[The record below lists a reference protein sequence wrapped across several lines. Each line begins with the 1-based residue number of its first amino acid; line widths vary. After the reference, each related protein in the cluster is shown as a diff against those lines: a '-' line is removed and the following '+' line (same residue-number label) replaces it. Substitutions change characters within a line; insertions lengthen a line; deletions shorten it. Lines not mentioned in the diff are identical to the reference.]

1 MGSAI
6 VVAALV
12 YVMITTRT
20 IPERTEELA
29 WVIAALYGANQLGR
43 FGETLLG
50 NSGNRSIRSSP
61 RLSNSDNSL

>member
-12 YVMITTRT
+12 YVMISTRG

-29 WVIAALYGANQLGR
+29 YVLGALYGVNQLR
-43 FGETLLG
+43 RLG
-50 NSGNRSIRSSP
+50 ATIARAR
-61 RLSNSDNSL
+61 RAKQ